1 MRHLLCALLVVAV
14 TWLVILPAVSRWDPV
29 QRHIRSMQTADIAV
43 DAMFYTELNWLPGQ

>member
-1 MRHLLCALLVVAV
+1 MRQLLIALLIIAVA
-14 TWLVILPAVSRWDPV
+14 WLVVLPALSQWAPV